1 MRRLRFITAGSVDD
15 GKSTLIGRLLY
26 ETGAVLNDQL
36 AALERSRIRNENG
49 SVNLALLTDGLM
61 DERLQGITIDIAWKY
76 FATAAR
82 RFVIIDAPG
91 HVQYTRNMVTGASHA
106 DLAVILIDARKGVI
120 EQTRR
125 HSAVAAL
132 LGIPRIVVAVN
143 KLDLVGFD
151 RGRFDRIAG
160 DYLGI
165 AEKLGLKGVHLL
177 PVSALEGDNVVSRS
191 TRTPWYDGPPLLELL
206 ESAPVDEGIEARPA
220 RMAVQ
225 HVIRPQAKGFHDYRA
240 FGGQVLSGTFRKGDA
255 VTLLPSGATT
265 RILSVEAA
273 GRELTE
279 GPAPLSVAL
288 RLAHEVDASR
298 GDWIVASGAPPIL
311 SQDLVADLCWL
322 DEKPLVEGARTL
334 VRHGTAFLRASVRDL
349 SRRWDLDS
357 IEEKP
362 LTNGDRRLAFNEL
375 GRVTIRLARRI
386 PFDPYGENRLTGAM
400 VLIDEASG
408 RTVGA
413 AMIRASAPPDDEP
426 SI

>member
-49 SVNLALLTDGLM
+49 TVNLALLTDGLM

-76 FATAAR
+76 FATRAR

-132 LGIPRIVVAVN
+132 VGIPRIVVAVN
-143 KLDLVGFD
+143 KLDLVNFD
-151 RGRFDRIAG
+151 RAAFEKISS
-160 DYLGI
+160 DYRGV
-165 AEKLGLKGVHLL
+165 AAKLGLKQVDII
-177 PVSALEGDNVVSRS
+177 PVSALEGDNVVKRSSRA
-191 TRTPWYDGPPLLELL
+191 PWYGGPTLLDLLEA
-206 ESAPVDEGIEARPA
+206 APVDEGIESRPA
-220 RMAVQ
+220 RLAVQ

-240 FGGQVLSGTFRKGDA
+240 FAGQVLSGTFRKGDM
-255 VTLLPSGATT
+255 VTVFPTGVTT
-265 RILSVEAA
+265 HIVSVGAA
-273 GRELTE
+273 GVEIPQGR
-279 GPAPLSVAL
+279 APLSVAL

-298 GDWIVASGAPPIL
+298 GDWIVASGTPPIL
-311 SQDLVADLCWL
+311 SQDLAADVCWL
-322 DEKPLVEGARTL
+322 DEKPLVEGGRYL
-334 VRHGTAFLRASVRDL
+334 VRHGTAFLRASVRSL
-349 SRRWDLDS
+349 TRRWNLDRLEAEPTS
-357 IEEKP
+357 PE
-362 LTNGDRRLAFNEL
+362 RRSLAFNEL
-375 GRVTIRLARRI
+375 GRVTLRLSRAI
-386 PFDPYGENRLTGAM
+386 PFDSYLENRLTGSM

-408 RTVGA
+408 RTAGA
-413 AMIRASAPPDDEP
+413 VMIREPATPDDEV